1 MTVIVTKGN
10 RLGAH
15 FEQRFVER
23 QAPPYIS
30 PLPYKAY
37 GGDVS
42 VVRPY
47 SDRQTYPDQLNW
59 VPGPNEGQVGSYGRI
74 EAQNKALDKLA
85 EWANESADL
94 LVAWKERQ
102 SALDLVYTKVG
113 QLVRTAR
120 AIKKRDPKIVRRIM
134 KRKPK
139 GADVPGT
146 PASLWLEYHFAILPT
161 ISDIHHALGIFSHQ
175 IAPVV
180 SVTASGHSFQDW
192 SSRGYFDYYD
202 KLDYTSDQKHLVKL
216 GGRLVAIDPNVV
228 LAQSFGFGQPLSVA
242 YEMTPFSWFI
252 DYFVNV
258 GQLLSNLEPK
268 LSGFKFED
276 QYMSH
281 LVSMETYYESAS
293 YSVHSPEPYF
303 LGPKWSATSYYMTR
317 SLGWPKYELQV
328 NSPFALSGQ
337 RVSYITA
344 VLVGMLKGFIK

>member
-1 MTVIVTKGN
+1 MTTLVTKGD
-10 RLGAH
+10 RLGPK
-15 FEQRFVER
+15 FEQRFVEKQPR
-23 QAPPYIS
+23 PYIR

-37 GGDVS
+37 GGSVS
-42 VVRPY
+42 VSRPY
-47 SDRQTYPDQLNW
+47 SKQQHYPDQMNW
-59 VPGPNEGQVGSYGRI
+59 VPGPNEGQVGNAGRI
-74 EAQNKALDKLA
+74 EAQNKALDKLS

-120 AIKKRDPKIVRRIM
+120 AIKKRDPKIIRSIM

-139 GADVPGT
+139 GSDVPGT
-146 PASLWLEYHFAILPT
+146 PAAVWLEYHFAILPT

-175 IAPVV
+175 IAPEI
-180 SVTASGHSFQDW
+180 SVTAKGKSFQDW
-192 SSRGYFDYYD
+192 SSRGYFNFYD
-202 KLDYTSDQKHLVKL
+202 KVDYTSDQVHLVKL
-216 GGRLVAIDPNVV
+216 GGKLVAIDPNVV

-242 YEMTPFSWFI
+242 YEMTPFSWFV

-268 LSGFKFED
+268 LSGFTFKD

-293 YSVHSPEPYF
+293 YSVFDPKPYL

-317 SLGWPKYELQV
+317 SLGWPKYELEV
-328 NSPFALSGQ
+328 NSPLALSGQ

-344 VLVGMLKGFIK
+344 VLVSMLKGFIK